1 MDVELDLFSMIA
13 DEAQYEPVEDMPPIE
28 NAEDLFE
35 DICIERDINLCPDD
49 LTVIRALLV
58 LENPADEDSAME
70 KAEDFAE
77 SLMEGKFDIYEDK
90 PEDID
95 KFTNYAKER
104 IRSIFHQVWEILV
117 DIQEMLGD
125 GKINFYIHPGESI
138 AEYAAYLYNLNA
150 PFHKKEPIPY
160 QELTKVFQELIYNN

>member
-1 MDVELDLFSMIA
+1 MDCELDLFSMIA
-13 DEAQYEPVEDMPPIE
+13 DEAQYEPVEDMPPVE

-77 SLMEGKFDIYEDK
+77 SLMEGKFNIYEDK

-95 KFTNYAKER
+95 KFANYAKEI
-104 IRSIFHQVWEILV
+104 IRSIFHPIWEILV
-117 DIQEMLGD
+117 DIQEMLED
-125 GKINFYIHPGESI
+125 RKYYLFLHPEENN

-150 PFHKKEPIPY
+150 PYHEKEPIPY
-160 QELTKVFQELIYNN
+160 RELTKVFQEIIYNN